1 MEFGERVD
9 LSFDEVKSQTTSTLQ
24 EIKDKKAEIYSLDE
38 TKMLVKQDD
47 STKYENKI
55 S

>member
-1 MEFGERVD
+1 MEFDERVD
-9 LSFDEVKSQTTSTLQ
+9 LSFDEVKSQITSTLQ

-47 STKYENKI
+47 GAKYEDKI